1 MQTLPYLLIGLFLPL
16 FPLSMGFNFLL
27 GRSRSALLRI
37 MLLLLWPQIGLTLL
51 QTLDA
56 PLPNWIVP
64 LALFTAALYAL
75 RALALRDVGQWSG
88 FLATSAWA
96 LLWIAQQGDLS
107 MLQLHLFALG
117 FSAPLVLLALLGAG
131 LERRFGAA
139 YTGLYGGLAESIPR
153 FSSILVL
160 VVLAIIATPLFPTFF
175 IMLATIMQAVTLMPL
190 VAVGIALVWLL
201 WSWAGARLLQGLIVG
216 PAGDAEVID
225 LNRAATGS
233 YALALTLLVAGGLY
247 AIGVLL

>member
-1 MQTLPYLLIGLFLPL
+1 MQIPAYLLIGLFLPL
-16 FPLSMGFNFLL
+16 FPLSMGFNFVL
-27 GRSRSALLRI
+27 GRSRYALLRI
-37 MLLLLWPQIGLTLL
+37 LLLLIWPQIGLTLL
-51 QTLDA
+51 QTLDS
-56 PLPNWIVP
+56 PVPDWVVP

-96 LLWIAQQGDLS
+96 LLWIAIQGDVTI
-107 MLQLHLFALG
+107 LQLHLFALG

-139 YTGLYGGLAESIPR
+139 YTGLYGGLTESIPR
-153 FSSILVL
+153 FSAILVL

-175 IMLATIMQAVTLMPL
+175 IMLATVMQAVTLMPL
-190 VAVGIALVWLL
+190 VAVVVAFVWLL

-216 PAGDAEVID
+216 PTNAEGIFD
-225 LNRAATGS
+225 LNRLATGA
-233 YALALTLLVAGGLY
+233 YALGLILLVAGGLY
-247 AIGVLL
+247 GIGGLL

>member
-1 MQTLPYLLIGLFLPL
+1 MPTGAYLLIGLFLPL
-16 FPLSMGFNFLL
+16 FPLSMGFNFVL
-27 GRSRSALLRI
+27 GKSRSALLRI
-37 MLLLLWPQIGLTLL
+37 VLLLLWPQIGLLLL
-51 QTLDA
+51 QTLDS
-56 PLPNWIVP
+56 PVPGWIVP

-96 LLWIAQQGDLS
+96 LLWIARQGDMP

-117 FSAPLVLLALLGAG
+117 FSAPLVLLTLLGAG

-139 YTGLYGGLAESIPR
+139 YTGLYGGLAESLPR
-153 FSSILVL
+153 FSAILVL

-175 IMLATIMQAVTLMPL
+175 IMLATVMQAATLMPL
-190 VAVGIALVWLL
+190 LAVGVALVWLL

-216 PAGDAEVID
+216 PAGADAVID
-225 LNRAATGS
+225 LNRIATGA
-233 YALALTLLVAGGLY
+233 YALALTLLVASGLY
-247 AIGVLL
+247 GLGVLL

>member
-1 MQTLPYLLIGLFLPL
+1 M
-16 FPLSMGFNFLL
+16 
-27 GRSRSALLRI
+27 
-37 MLLLLWPQIGLTLL
+37 
-51 QTLDA
+51 A
-56 PLPNWIVP
+56 PE
-64 LALFTAALYAL
+64 
-75 RALALRDVGQWSG
+75 
-88 FLATSAWA
+88 
-96 LLWIAQQGDLS
+96 
-107 MLQLHLFALG
+107 
-117 FSAPLVLLALLGAG
+117 

-175 IMLATIMQAVTLMPL
+175 IMLATVMQAVTLMPL

-225 LNRAATGS
+225 LNRATTGA
-233 YALALTLLVAGGLY
+233 YALALTLLVASGLY